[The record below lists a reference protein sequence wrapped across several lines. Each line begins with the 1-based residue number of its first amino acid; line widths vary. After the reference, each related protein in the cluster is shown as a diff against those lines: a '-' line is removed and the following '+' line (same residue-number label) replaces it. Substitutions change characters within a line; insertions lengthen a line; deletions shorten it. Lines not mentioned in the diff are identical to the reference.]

1 MILGI
6 IKSCIMKLELHL
18 GDIANY
24 KDDEKVI
31 EQTASQIIKD
41 FGIYGIEIQFPADL
55 NFAYDQLY
63 DQLHTQIQSLLSIDE
78 LKLKSLLYTI
88 DLPEKTIIKKM
99 NSSKGKEFSE
109 IITEL
114 VLDRE
119 FKKVLTRRYFKEQ
132 MGTQDFRE

>member
-1 MILGI
+1 
-6 IKSCIMKLELHL
+6 MKLELFL

-31 EQTASQIIKD
+31 KQTAEQIIKD
-41 FGIYGIEIQFPADL
+41 FGIYNIEIQFPSDL

-63 DQLHTQIQSLLSIDE
+63 DQLHNQIQSLLSIDE

-99 NSSKGKEFSE
+99 KSSKEKELSE

>member
-1 MILGI
+1 
-6 IKSCIMKLELHL
+6 MKLELYL

-31 EQTASQIIKD
+31 KQTANQIIKD
-41 FGIYGIEIQFPADL
+41 FGIYGIEIQFPSDL
-55 NFAYDQLY
+55 NFAYDQLF
-63 DQLHTQIQSLLSIDE
+63 DQLHDQIKSLLSIDE

-88 DLPEKTIIKKM
+88 DLPEKTIINKM
-99 NSSKGKEFSE
+99 NSSKGKELSE

-119 FKKVLTRRYFKEQ
+119 FKKVLTRLYFKEQ